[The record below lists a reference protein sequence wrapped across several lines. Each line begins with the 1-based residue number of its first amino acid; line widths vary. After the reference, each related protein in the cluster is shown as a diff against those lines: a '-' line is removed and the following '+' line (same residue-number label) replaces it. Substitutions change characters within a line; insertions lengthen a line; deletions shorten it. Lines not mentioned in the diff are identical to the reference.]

1 MIIVIFTFKF
11 TKLWTMFKIQI
22 ILKNITM

>member
-11 TKLWTMFKIQI
+11 TKLWTMFKIKI
-22 ILKNITM
+22 IFKNITM